1 MYPPPH
7 QGFVQPPPGG
17 IICPNPNCRF
27 VGMPL
32 VYSTGGSS
40 GCLGLAL
47 LFFGILPGVLYF
59 ALSPA
64 AVSMAQCPQCRVVLG
79 PYRGVAGPYMGQPS
93 TNDTS
98 SVDTTPSAARK
109 WGVVNV
115 ILLLLVIFI
124 FSAVGLE
131 VFKRVMA
138 H

>member
-1 MYPPPH
+1 
-7 QGFVQPPPGG
+7 
-17 IICPNPNCRF
+17 
-27 VGMPL
+27 MPL

-40 GCLGLAL
+40 GCLGIAL
-47 LFFGILPGVLYF
+47 LCLGILPGVLYL

-64 AVSMAQCPQCRVVLG
+64 AVSMAQCPQCGVALG
-79 PYRGVAGPYMGQPS
+79 PYRGGAGPHMAQPR

-98 SVDTTPSAARK
+98 SGDPTPSAARR

-115 ILLLLVIFI
+115 VLLLLVIFI

-131 VFKRVMA
+131 VFNRVMA